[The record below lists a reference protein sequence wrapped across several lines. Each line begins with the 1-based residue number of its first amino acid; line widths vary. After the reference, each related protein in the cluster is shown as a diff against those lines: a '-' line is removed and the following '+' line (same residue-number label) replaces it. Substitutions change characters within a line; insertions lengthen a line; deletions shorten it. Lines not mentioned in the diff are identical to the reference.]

1 MTPAEYLD
9 MERTSLDIKHEF
21 YGGEVFAMVGASR
34 HHNRINVN
42 LTRKIGNKF
51 EDDNFCC
58 EVFSN
63 DMRVEL
69 SFIW

>member
-1 MTPAEYLD
+1 
-9 MERTSLDIKHEF
+9 
-21 YGGEVFAMVGASR
+21 MVGASR